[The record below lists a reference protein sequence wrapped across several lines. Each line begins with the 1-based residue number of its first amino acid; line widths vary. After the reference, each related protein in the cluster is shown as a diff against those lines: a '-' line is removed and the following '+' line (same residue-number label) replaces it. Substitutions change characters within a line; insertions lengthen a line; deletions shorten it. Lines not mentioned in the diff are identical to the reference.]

1 MNSLPQSIFEPRELA
16 HLLAIHWRRWLF
28 PAILVAVLAA
38 VYAQYAPPVWRAS
51 QALMIRNEATAGDTA
66 PGKFSRTED
75 MKTIQETILELAKS
89 QSVLAAS
96 LKEVGPPA
104 NRSSKEAWPTDLDVD
119 SLQQAAKI
127 SPPKGVEFGTAE
139 IFYLEVRDNDRVRA
153 VRLNQAICNQLLIRF
168 QEIRDAK
175 AQSLIGELAKTV
187 QLAKADLQDAT
198 GRLTKLETS
207 VGGDLAELRV
217 LQDSSAG
224 ESVLRR
230 SITEIE
236 SELRQTRVA
245 ETGARQLLGLLQ
257 AAKDDPGR
265 LVAAPSRLL
274 DSQPALKRLKE
285 GLVDAQLRTAR
296 LQGRM
301 SPLHPVVIAAKQGE
315 EEIGRHLHSELA
327 IAIRGLETELQL
339 NTDRIAMLDKQLA
352 QSTQRLGRLA
362 EVRATYANMTGE
374 TTHRARLLERAE
386 QNLADARA
394 SAAGAKT
401 ASLISCID
409 TPETGTRPVSPSRTV
424 ILLAGILGGLV
435 TGLSTV
441 LLTVPPRQSVE
452 VPSVVSLWPSHE
464 IAPQEHAEPTCPT
477 TYPSTPCRVATATA
491 HNGTL
496 SLRQALKVLSDRPNL
511 ARSAQ

>member
-1 MNSLPQSIFEPRELA
+1 MNSLPQSTFEPRELI
-16 HLLAIHWRRWLF
+16 HLLAAHWRRWLI
-28 PAILVAVLAA
+28 PAGIVAILAA
-38 VYAQYAPPVWRAS
+38 GYAQYAPPVWRAS
-51 QALMIRNEATAGDTA
+51 QALIIRNEANTGDTGPA
-66 PGKFSRTED
+66 RLSRAEE

-89 QSVLAAS
+89 QTVLAAA

-104 NRSSKEAWPTDLDVD
+104 NYSQKQAWPTDLDVD
-119 SLQQAAKI
+119 SLQQAAKV

-153 VRLNQAICNQLLIRF
+153 VRLNEAICSQLLIRF
-168 QEIRDAK
+168 QKIRDAK
-175 AQSLIGELAKTV
+175 AQSMIGELTKTV

-198 GRLTKLETS
+198 GRLTKIETT
-207 VGGDLAELRV
+207 VGRDLAELRV

-236 SELRQTRVA
+236 NELRQTRVA
-245 ETGARQLLGLLQ
+245 ETATRQLLGLLK

-285 GLVDAQLRTAR
+285 GLVDAQLRTAQ

-301 SPLHPVVIAAKQGE
+301 SAEHPLVIAAKQGE
-315 EEIGRHLHSELA
+315 EEIGRHLHSELT

-339 NTDRIAMLDKQLA
+339 DTDRIAMLDKQLA
-352 QSTQRLGRLA
+352 QSAGRLGRLA
-362 EVRATYANMTGE
+362 EVRAAYANLVGE
-374 TTHRARLLERAE
+374 TTHRARLLERAQ

-394 SAAGAKT
+394 SGAGAKT

-424 ILLAGILGGLV
+424 ILLAGVLGGLM

-441 LLTVPPRQSVE
+441 LLTVAPRQRAE
-452 VPSVVSLWPSHE
+452 VPPAVDLWPSQE
-464 IAPQEHAEPTCPT
+464 LSEQEHVATPQL
-477 TYPSTPCRVATATA
+477 STPSRVAAATA

-496 SLRQALKVLSDRPNL
+496 SLRQALKVLSDRPSFT
-511 ARSAQ
+511 RSAQS